1 MRIVRRQ
8 VVTVFAQALA
18 LLRHIKHFTVVALAV
33 EEIFAP
39 GDAIADLERI
49 AAHVLI
55 DAFADFRDPAN
66 DFMAKNSGT
75 RIWPSTFVGMN
86 IGAADR
92 RHAHAHQD
100 LAAPDRA
107 ERKVLQNK
115 GRVRRVVNG
124 RPSCASRGSW
134 HKPVSLHKVAKL
146 DGSPAQFASNL
157 LFPVIPRH

>member
-1 MRIVRRQ
+1 MRIVRCQ

-18 LLRHIKHFTVVALAV
+18 LLRHIKDFTVVALAI

-39 GDAIADLERI
+39 GDAIADLEGI

-55 DAFADFRDPAN
+55 DAFADFHDPAN

-75 RIWPSTFVGMN
+75 RIWPATFVGMN

-107 ERKVLQNK
+107 ERKVFQNK
-115 GRVRRVVNG
+115 GRVRRFVHG
-124 RPSCASRGSW
+124 RLGCASRGSW
-134 HKPVSLHKVAKL
+134 HRPLSLHEVTRL
-146 DGSPAQFASNL
+146 NGSPAQLASKL